1 MSDTP
6 NNKHSVGSI
15 QLSAYTPHNYVD
27 VKNKKGWI
35 EYGVNNDY
43 PDYLIDLFNESPTH
57 HALCVSLSYWIFG
70 AGLDSPELN
79 KYDFNETLLRSCLEF
94 KINGYF
100 FLEIVWTG
108 NQISRIE
115 PMPSELMRCGERV
128 GREIPFFWYCE
139 DWSNTTKYKPRQIR
153 AFSSNPTDIANHPN
167 QILYIRPFSPGS
179 FYYAKPD
186 YIGAVEYCELEKRIG
201 TFHNSAIKNGL
212 APSYI
217 IKLKNGT
224 PTIEEQAITE
234 RNIKQNLS
242 GENNAGSALI
252 LYSSPGEEVA
262 EVDTVQ
268 LSDADKQYQFLSGEA
283 AEKIMIGHRV
293 VSPMLF
299 GLKNNTGLGSNADE
313 LVEAESIMRTR
324 VLEPAREM
332 ILRGLNPLFKALGI
346 QTTPEWKDKQDAE
359 DAQVEQSF
367 TGIQISSA
375 IDIVGRVNEGLLT
388 KEQGSI
394 LIEQMLGFDEQIARN
409 IFATE
414 PVNPLGQPPADPT
427 QLSREP
433 SDAELDAIG
442 AALIDLGEDIDEAEW
457 ELVDAEEADKDEI
470 NFDGLFKFASVL
482 SSNPNG
488 QSEQDNDL
496 FKVRYAYAPNQTS
509 SNSRSFCVKMV
520 GAGKVYRKE
529 DIEAA
534 SDRVVNAGFGPRGAN
549 TYDIWLYKG
558 GARCHHFWERR
569 IYLRRNNKK
578 ITVSEAQDM
587 ILEMKPKDR
596 NKYRLPVNNP
606 KVAKHPNDMPNHGF
620 LNPPQ

>member
-6 NNKHSVGSI
+6 NNKHTVGSI

-128 GREIPFFWYCE
+128 GREIPYFWYCE

-234 RNIKQNLS
+234 RNIKQHLS

-268 LSDADKQYQFLSGEA
+268 VTDLDKQYQFQSTISTEM
-283 AEKIMIGHRV
+283 IMIGHRV

-313 LVEAESIMRTR
+313 LRQAEEIMVRRVLVPARAMIMR
-324 VLEPAREM
+324 
-332 ILRGLNPLFKALGI
+332 GLQPLFDILNI
-346 QTTPEWKDKQDAE
+346 QPIWLDEKTVIAEPE
-359 DAQVEQSF
+359 
-367 TGIQISSA
+367 
-375 IDIVGRVNEGLLT
+375 
-388 KEQGSI
+388 
-394 LIEQMLGFDEQIARN
+394 
-409 IFATE
+409 
-414 PVNPLGQPPADPT
+414 QPQT

-433 SDAELDAIG
+433 SDAELNAIG
-442 AALIDLGEDIDEAEW
+442 AALIDFGEDIDEAEW
-457 ELVDAEEADKDEI
+457 ELVDAEEADTDEI